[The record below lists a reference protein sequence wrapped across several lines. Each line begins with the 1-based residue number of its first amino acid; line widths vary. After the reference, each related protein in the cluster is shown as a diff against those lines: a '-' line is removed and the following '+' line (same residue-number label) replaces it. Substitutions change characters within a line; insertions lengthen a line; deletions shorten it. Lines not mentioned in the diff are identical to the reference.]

1 MANRAEWTKR
11 VRRWQ
16 ASGLTA
22 REFAERE
29 GLRERS
35 LAWWKW
41 KLKSAAPDSAVSR
54 APTFL
59 PVHVIDVP
67 PAPRPAAPA
76 FEVALPNGRVVRV
89 PPSFDDATL
98 ERLLAIVAG
107 DTR

>member
-1 MANRAEWTKR
+1 MANRAEWTQR
-11 VRRWQ
+11 IRRWQ

-29 GLRERS
+29 GLREQS

-41 KLKSAAPDSAVSR
+41 KLGSAVSES
-54 APTFL
+54 AVSASTTFL
-59 PVHVIDVP
+59 PVRVVDISPVP
-67 PAPRPAAPA
+67 VPAAEA

-107 DTR
+107 GTG

>member
-1 MANRAEWTKR
+1 MANRAEWTQR
-11 VRRWQ
+11 IQRWQ

-22 REFAERE
+22 REFAQRE
-29 GLRERS
+29 GFREQS

-41 KLKSAAPDSAVSR
+41 KLGGAVSNSAVS
-54 APTFL
+54 APTTFL
-59 PVHVIDVP
+59 PVHVVDISPP
-67 PAPRPAAPA
+67 PASAAEA

-107 DTR
+107 GTG